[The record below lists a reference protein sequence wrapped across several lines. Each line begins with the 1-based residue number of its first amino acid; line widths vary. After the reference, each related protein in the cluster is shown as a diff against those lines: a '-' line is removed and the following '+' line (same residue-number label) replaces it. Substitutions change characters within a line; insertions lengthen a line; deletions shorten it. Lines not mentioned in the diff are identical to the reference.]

1 MSGSEKRSNLTRR
14 GLLKA
19 TGATVGAAALIGG
32 GVLRALGPDEGAFA
46 EEPEDQTK
54 CRVGCCWTCVYCQYE
69 AHVRDGKI
77 VKLSPIEGGSPRGSR
92 MCLRGRSRMR
102 AVYNPNRILYP
113 MKRAGERGEGNWE
126 RISWDEAISTIAS
139 KWKSYREEFGPRSIA
154 YYWGSG
160 NCAALGSGNFGGLLG
175 RLANVLEM
183 TMVDYCT
190 DMALGYGMARVA
202 GDGMFRNGASLIGN
216 ADKVVMWGCNFV
228 DAWWQHWWPLAD
240 AMEKGSTRLIVVDP
254 NYSTT
259 ASKAN
264 MWVSNRPGSDPALL
278 LGIVNYIVEND
289 LHNKEFLLNHSN
301 ASFLIRQDTK
311 KILRASDLGILSK
324 EKGDSSVE
332 NVSEILDSPIVWD
345 EQSQTTVAYD
355 AAVSPA
361 LSGER
366 LVHGIP
372 VKTAFDMLCDELG
385 KYSLE
390 RTSELTEVS
399 VDDIRKLAIEESEGE
414 IWNIAGYASQA
425 YDNGAEFGQ
434 ALATLAILTGTVG
447 RAGSCVGGSW
457 YSFNTNPAFMAPTG
471 TFVNTVPVLSMTD
484 IMDSGQY
491 AGEDYPIKSLF
502 VAAANPMSSGGSSN
516 EILEWWNKIDFI
528 VVSDLQYSDSVKYAD
543 IVLPCAHALEVED
556 VLKGSYYP
564 YVGITEKA
572 VESPAEAKSDSDIAR
587 LISVEMGVGEY
598 FEKTDEEYL
607 RELVDE
613 SELGLERGITL
624 DRLRVEKDICY
635 DETDIK
641 FYGGVFPT
649 ETGRANIYCETVV
662 PRIDWGQE
670 LDPDFGHVPTFSLPN
685 EAWPRGEVAKKYPF
699 TLMSHRLRTRWHTG
713 EFENEWMREIAPEPI
728 VKINPSDAIARSI
741 EDNSYVELFNE
752 RGHAVVRAI
761 YADDIRPGVLIYPK
775 GWQQCEFKE
784 GGFSEMTSAHC
795 NPFTV
800 NTSFMDVAADIRPWG
815 QGE

>member
-278 LGIVNYIVEND
+278 LGIMNYIVEND

-324 EKGDSSVE
+324 EKGGSSVE
-332 NVSEILDSPIVWD
+332 NASEILDSPIVWD
-345 EQSQTTVAYD
+345 EQSQTAVAYD

-414 IWNIAGYASQA
+414 IWTSQ
-425 YDNGAEFGQ
+425 DMQ
-434 ALATLAILTGTVG
+434 VRLTI
-447 RAGSCVGGSW
+447 
-457 YSFNTNPAFMAPTG
+457 M
-471 TFVNTVPVLSMTD
+471 VP
-484 IMDSGQY
+484 
-491 AGEDYPIKSLF
+491 
-502 VAAANPMSSGGSSN
+502 SSGR
-516 EILEWWNKIDFI
+516 
-528 VVSDLQYSDSVKYAD
+528 
-543 IVLPCAHALEVED
+543 
-556 VLKGSYYP
+556 
-564 YVGITEKA
+564 
-572 VESPAEAKSDSDIAR
+572 R
-587 LISVEMGVGEY
+587 L
-598 FEKTDEEYL
+598 L
-607 RELVDE
+607 R
-613 SELGLERGITL
+613 
-624 DRLRVEKDICY
+624 
-635 DETDIK
+635 
-641 FYGGVFPT
+641 
-649 ETGRANIYCETVV
+649 
-662 PRIDWGQE
+662 W
-670 LDPDFGHVPTFSLPN
+670 
-685 EAWPRGEVAKKYPF
+685 
-699 TLMSHRLRTRWHTG
+699 
-713 EFENEWMREIAPEPI
+713 
-728 VKINPSDAIARSI
+728 
-741 EDNSYVELFNE
+741 LF
-752 RGHAVVRAI
+752 
-761 YADDIRPGVLIYPK
+761 
-775 GWQQCEFKE
+775 
-784 GGFSEMTSAHC
+784 
-795 NPFTV
+795 
-800 NTSFMDVAADIRPWG
+800 
-815 QGE
+815 

>member
-126 RISWDEAISTIAS
+126 RISWDEAISTITS

-278 LGIVNYIVEND
+278 LGIMNYIVEND

-311 KILRASDLGILSK
+311 KSFVQATSAFFLRRKETPLSK
-324 EKGDSSVE
+324 MCRKSS
-332 NVSEILDSPIVWD
+332 ILL
-345 EQSQTTVAYD
+345 
-355 AAVSPA
+355 
-361 LSGER
+361 LSGMSNR
-366 LVHGIP
+366 RQQLP
-372 VKTAFDMLCDELG
+372 MM
-385 KYSLE
+385 
-390 RTSELTEVS
+390 
-399 VDDIRKLAIEESEGE
+399 
-414 IWNIAGYASQA
+414 
-425 YDNGAEFGQ
+425 
-434 ALATLAILTGTVG
+434 
-447 RAGSCVGGSW
+447 
-457 YSFNTNPAFMAPTG
+457 P
-471 TFVNTVPVLSMTD
+471 LS
-484 IMDSGQY
+484 
-491 AGEDYPIKSLF
+491 
-502 VAAANPMSSGGSSN
+502 
-516 EILEWWNKIDFI
+516 
-528 VVSDLQYSDSVKYAD
+528 
-543 IVLPCAHALEVED
+543 
-556 VLKGSYYP
+556 
-564 YVGITEKA
+564 
-572 VESPAEAKSDSDIAR
+572 AR
-587 LISVEMGVGEY
+587 LSP
-598 FEKTDEEYL
+598 
-607 RELVDE
+607 
-613 SELGLERGITL
+613 ERGW
-624 DRLRVEKDICY
+624 CMGY
-635 DETDIK
+635 
-641 FYGGVFPT
+641 
-649 ETGRANIYCETVV
+649 
-662 PRIDWGQE
+662 Q
-670 LDPDFGHVPTFSLPN
+670 
-685 EAWPRGEVAKKYPF
+685 
-699 TLMSHRLRTRWHTG
+699 
-713 EFENEWMREIAPEPI
+713 
-728 VKINPSDAIARSI
+728 
-741 EDNSYVELFNE
+741 
-752 RGHAVVRAI
+752 
-761 YADDIRPGVLIYPK
+761 
-775 GWQQCEFKE
+775 
-784 GGFSEMTSAHC
+784 
-795 NPFTV
+795 
-800 NTSFMDVAADIRPWG
+800 
-815 QGE
+815 